1 MCVGSFNS
9 EIENPLEENRS
20 VFSSGWKQN
29 EIELLKEEIRKADAE
44 GRPLKNVFDNIAKL
58 TGRKPNSIR
67 NFYYI
72 QAKKENSIKGRVC
85 SFVSFSEDET
95 VDLVR
100 FILLSMAKGKS
111 VRSCAFELGGD
122 KKGMLRYQNK
132 YRSVIKNS
140 PDLVRKIMQELENEK
155 IEFVNPYQDKNT
167 QKKPMNLYDDFLNA
181 IDELYQVNKM
191 FLSLSPMNKIAELQS
206 YIGELTEK
214 VAKVEKY
221 I

>member
-1 MCVGSFNS
+1 MGSFNS
-9 EIENPLEENRS
+9 EIENNLEENRS

-85 SFVSFSEDET
+85 SFVSFSENET
-95 VDLVR
+95 VDLVK
-100 FILLSMAKGKS
+100 FILMSMAKGKS

-140 PDLVRKIMQELENEK
+140 TDMVKKIMQDLENEK
-155 IEFVNPYQDKNT
+155 IEYVNPYQDRST
-167 QKKPMNLYDDFLNA
+167 QKKPINLYDEFLNA
-181 IDELYQVNKM
+181 IDELYNVNKM
-191 FLSLSPMNKIAELQS
+191 FLGLSPMNKIAELPS
-206 YIGELTEK
+206 YISELTEK
-214 VAKVEKY
+214 VSRVEKY

>member
-1 MCVGSFNS
+1 MGSLNS
-9 EIENPLEENRS
+9 EIENNLEENRS

-85 SFVSFSEDET
+85 SFVSFSENET
-95 VDLVR
+95 VDLVK
-100 FILLSMAKGKS
+100 FILMSMAKGKS

-140 PDLVRKIMQELENEK
+140 TDMVQKIMQDLESEK
-155 IEFVNPYQDKNT
+155 IEYVNPYQDKNT
-167 QKKPMNLYDDFLNA
+167 QKKPINLYDEFLSA
-181 IDELYQVNKM
+181 IDELYNVNKM
-191 FLSLSPMNKIAELQS
+191 FLGLSPMNKIAELPS
-206 YIGELTEK
+206 YISELTEK
-214 VAKVEKY
+214 VARVEKY

>member
-1 MCVGSFNS
+1 MGSFNS
-9 EIENPLEENRS
+9 EMKNNMEENRS

-85 SFVSFSEDET
+85 SFVSFSENET
-95 VDLVR
+95 IELIK
-100 FILLSMAKGKS
+100 FILTSMAKGKS

-132 YRSVIKNS
+132 YRSVVKNS
-140 PDLVRKIMQELENEK
+140 PELVKRIMDDLDRQQ
-155 IEFVNPYQDKNT
+155 IEYVNPYLDKNT
-167 QKKPMNLYDDFLNA
+167 QKKPNNLYDEFLNA
-181 IDELYQVNKM
+181 IDELYNVNKI
-191 FLSLSPMNKIAELQS
+191 FLSLSPMNKIAELPS
-206 YIGELTEK
+206 YIGDLTEK
-214 VAKVEKY
+214 VSKVEKY

>member
-1 MCVGSFNS
+1 MGSFNS
-9 EIENPLEENRS
+9 EMKNNMEENRS

-85 SFVSFSEDET
+85 SFVSFSENET
-95 VDLVR
+95 IELIK
-100 FILLSMAKGKS
+100 FILVSMAKGKS

-122 KKGMLRYQNK
+122 KKGMLRFQNK
-132 YRSVIKNS
+132 YRSVIKNQ
-140 PDLVRKIMQELENEK
+140 PELVKKIMEELDREQVEY
-155 IEFVNPYQDKNT
+155 VNPYLDKNT
-167 QKKPMNLYDDFLNA
+167 QKKPNNLYDEFLNA
-181 IDELYQVNKM
+181 IDELYNVNKI
-191 FLSLSPMNKIAELQS
+191 FLALSPMNKIAELPS
-206 YIGELTEK
+206 YIGDLTEK
-214 VAKVEKY
+214 VSKVEKY